1 MSRRTRSLLLPA
13 LSVVIATSGCAR
25 QAPAPDPQ
33 FVAQWLRSSLAFVRS
48 ERLGP
53 PVATRISAY
62 ASLALYE
69 GYAADPA
76 SRLRSL
82 AGQVN
87 GLGTLPS
94 APDGGAVDGATVAAE
109 ATRLVLDSLFRDG
122 FASTRRTIDSLAAA
136 QIAARERVGVA
147 RAQRDRSV
155 AHGRAIA
162 AALLA
167 RAATDS
173 FFATRGRPWAAPTDR
188 AMWENTATVDQYV
201 PQTLSG
207 QSDLVVTN
215 NPNSALD
222 LERASE
228 KSVFANRP
236 KRAGKTTLPAFNP
249 VNPTE
254 PSWGNLRTFV
264 IRDGDECAP
273 PAPPAYSEKPGSDFW
288 KMGREFAD
296 SIQALTPAKR
306 QIALFWADNAVATG
320 TPAFH
325 WISLV
330 NQMIGARHLTA
341 DAAVELNAMTSLAIA
356 DAFIGCW
363 RTKYRTMVV
372 RPVTYM
378 HRVFDPAFASVVAT
392 PPFPEYTSGHSVQS
406 AAAVEILTA
415 KLGDA
420 IAFVDSSQM
429 DIGQAPRPFASFN
442 AARDEMAISRIYGGI
457 HFLPA
462 VVNGVTQGRCI
473 GQRVLTMLRTRKAA

>member
-1 MSRRTRSLLLPA
+1 MRRRTLSLLLPA
-13 LSVVIATSGCAR
+13 LSLLVTTTSCTR

-33 FVAQWLRSSLAFVRS
+33 LVAQRLRSSLAFVRS

-69 GYAADPA
+69 GYASDEGT
-76 SRLRSL
+76 RLRSL

-87 GLGTLPS
+87 GLDQLP
-94 APDGGAVDGATVAAE
+94 APPEGGPVDGATVAAE
-109 ATRLVLDSLFRDG
+109 AVRLVLDSLFRDG
-122 FASTRRTIDSLAAA
+122 FASTRRTVDSLADA
-136 QIAARERVGVA
+136 QVAAREGVGVS

-155 AHGRAIA
+155 AHGRALA

-173 FFATRGRPWAAPTDR
+173 FFATRGRPWTAPTEH
-188 AMWENTATVDQYV
+188 ATWVNTATVDQYV

-236 KRAGKTTLPAFNP
+236 KAAGKTTLPAFNP
-249 VNPTE
+249 VKPTE

-273 PAPPAYSEKPGSDFW
+273 PAPPAYSEVPGSEFW

-306 QIALFWADNAVATG
+306 
-320 TPAFH
+320 
-325 WISLV
+325 
-330 NQMIGARHLTA
+330 
-341 DAAVELNAMTSLAIA
+341 
-356 DAFIGCW
+356 
-363 RTKYRTMVV
+363 
-372 RPVTYM
+372 
-378 HRVFDPAFASVVAT
+378 
-392 PPFPEYTSGHSVQS
+392 
-406 AAAVEILTA
+406 
-415 KLGDA
+415 
-420 IAFVDSSQM
+420 
-429 DIGQAPRPFASFN
+429 
-442 AARDEMAISRIYGGI
+442 
-457 HFLPA
+457 
-462 VVNGVTQGRCI
+462 
-473 GQRVLTMLRTRKAA
+473 